1 MKKLLLIVLIPLFIS
16 SASFAETAPP
26 LQVGQKLFEYSL
38 KDQHEKE
45 KQLGKNASLVII
57 TFDMDLSKAINTW
70 LDTQDPSYLAT
81 HKVDYVS
88 DITKMPSFVF
98 SMFAGPKLRKHKF
111 PVLLV
116 DDEKFAPMIPKKED
130 AATILKLNKNSEIE
144 SITFLASVD
153 EIKTLISSTH

>member
-1 MKKLLLIVLIPLFIS
+1 MKRILLLVLISLLIS
-16 SASFAETAPP
+16 SLSFAESLTP
-26 LQVGQKLFEYSL
+26 LQVGQKLFKYSL
-38 KDQHEKE
+38 KDQHENEKE
-45 KQLGKNASLVII
+45 LGKDASLIMI
-57 TFDMDLSKAINTW
+57 TFDMELSKAINTW

-88 DITKMPSFVF
+88 DITEMPSFVF

-116 DDEKFAPMIPKKED
+116 DDEKFAPLIPKKED

-144 SITFLASVD
+144 SISFLSNV
-153 EIKTLISSTH
+153 EEVKTQIENTL